1 MSGLETNLKSTRP
14 RPGYYETKTETA
26 SKSPRPKP
34 RPVSRPSSLVSISY
48 FQSGESG
55 HSLKEKKSS

>member
-26 SKSPRPKP
+26 SKRPRPRP
-34 RPVSRPSSLVSISY
+34 RPVFADDIVICEETS
-48 FQSGESG
+48 
-55 HSLKEKKSS
+55 KEVQRRLECWRYA